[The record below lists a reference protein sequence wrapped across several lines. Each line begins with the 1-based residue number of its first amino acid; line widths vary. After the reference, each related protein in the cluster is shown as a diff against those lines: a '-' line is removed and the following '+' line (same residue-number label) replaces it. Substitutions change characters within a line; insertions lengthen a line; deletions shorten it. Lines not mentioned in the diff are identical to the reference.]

1 MIQKPSLGDA
11 RDKKNL
17 EDSRLHSEMH
27 GLSSVLNQRYSV

>member
-17 EDSRLHSEMH
+17 EDLRLHSEMH
-27 GLSSVLNQRYSV
+27 GLSSILNQRYSV

>member
-17 EDSRLHSEMH
+17 EDLRLHSEMQ
-27 GLSSVLNQRYSV
+27 GLSSILNQRYSI

>member
-11 RDKKNL
+11 RDKKNW

-27 GLSSVLNQRYSV
+27 GLSSILNQRYSI

>member
-27 GLSSVLNQRYSV
+27 GLSSILNQRYSI